1 MSLELGYWDI
11 RGLAEAIRML
21 LTHLEV
27 PFLDT
32 TYTLGPKPDF
42 DRSQW
47 LSVKETLGLDFPN
60 LPYLIDGEFK
70 LTESRAILKYI
81 CEKYRPEYLGEGLK
95 QQMRTEEIS
104 SLALTISG
112 KLYGVCYD
120 PEYSSKVSQVLGE
133 VRVILERIGRSLER
147 SRFLVGNQVTYM
159 DFAFFELLQLISAM
173 EPGFL
178 TTISA
183 NFLAYQAHFR
193 SLPHIVE
200 FENRHSPR
208 LSYCNGSSTFNART
222 L

>member
-27 PFLDT
+27 PFNET
-32 TYTLGPKPDF
+32 SYTMGPKPDC

-81 CEKYRPEYLGEGLK
+81 CEKYRPEYLGVDLE
-95 QQMRTEEIS
+95 QQIRTEEIS
-104 SLALTISG
+104 SLALTISNR
-112 KLYGVCYD
+112 LYTVIYD
-120 PEYSSKVSQVLGE
+120 PEYTSKVAGVLGD
-133 VRVILERIGRSLER
+133 VKVILERIGKTLER
-147 SRFLVGNQVTYM
+147 SRFLVGSQVTYV
-159 DFAFFELLQLISAM
+159 DFAFFELLQLIAAM
-173 EPGFL
+173 QPGYL

-183 NFLAYQAHFR
+183 NFVAYQAHFR

-208 LSYCNGSSTFNART
+208 LNFCSNAATFNAAA